1 LDYFNDERYWNIN
14 LLNKWFAISSIL
26 FLISIVWMFI
36 DDNDDAFKGYQK
48 DFRKLE
54 IANAEEQLEAALAE
68 VQAER
73 SIYEEKYKIQ
83 SLEFDSKAKDL
94 EKLNS
99 LDVRLKAEFYKANM
113 KFLGQKAFVD
123 EAKYLYEAEE
133 VHMHETDEY
142 KNKQLENL
150 KVQSEK
156 LQTLKLIK
164 EEKETLMLSNQ
175 SEIKDLQLNLKSAED
190 ELNLFLK
197 QVNLTDKK
205 LSQLDRQKMTFA
217 NKVGDFVR
225 DLPIIDFL
233 DPYYEVKQHVITDVK
248 YDVNFANV
256 STVDRCTSCHLG
268 ISNPDFKD
276 AEQPFTTHPDLDLYL
291 TSSSPHP
298 VEQYGCTSCHDGRS
312 RGTTFNSSVHTPNSE
327 IDKERWE
334 EEYDW
339 ETMHHWI
346 KPMMPTRY
354 SQSACFNCHSNKPF
368 LDGGEKI
375 NYGLALIKRNGCNNC
390 HHIESYPKR
399 KDAGPSLLKLNTKTT
414 KEWTAKWIKDPKSFR
429 HNTIMPSFFGQSN
442 NSDPASVSRTDTE
455 IAAIT
460 EYLFQDGEKFKNK
473 NNRKYLGNKENGEIL
488 FNSLGCMGCHML
500 VESSDDVA
508 EEKNRHDI
516 LNNQGPNLINLAS
529 KTSAEWVYKWIK
541 NPKEYWPDTKM
552 PDLRLSDAEAKDITS
567 YLMSSSDYSFES
579 NESPE
584 IDSEELDKIAFG
596 WLKKVYTEDLASTKL
611 GEMDYDSRVE
621 YVADKSIRYYGCYT
635 CHEIKGYE
643 GEKPIG
649 AELTYVGSK
658 PLNKFDFG
666 HIHDIGHNN
675 YSWFEQKLKDPRIF
689 DRDKVLDYEDKS
701 RMPNFNFSEE
711 EIEAIVTV
719 LLGFT
724 SDNISENVIADK
736 LPEDVLEGHHII
748 NDLNCQ
754 GCHIIE
760 NFGGKISETI
770 SVPGHAPPNL
780 NTQGSKTQ
788 PEWLYNFLKNPSV
801 IRPPLQVRMPSFNL
815 SDSDWNAVIKAFQS
829 LEQNNLAFESIH
841 GFDVKSDNYK
851 AGASLEELGAC
862 NNCHF
867 YGTTYPKQGAQTW
880 APNLAM
886 TKDRLRYDWVVEW
899 LRDPQKIM
907 PGTLMPAPYLP
918 TEDVLSTDDAEEI
931 WGKSLVNLKG
941 DHDAMLKGLADKIY
955 NIKGKSDISK
965 EVKAYF
971 KENGYDFG
979 GDEEDEDDEDW

>member
-1 LDYFNDERYWNIN
+1 MDYFNDERYWNIN

-26 FLISIVWMFI
+26 FLVSIVWMFI

-54 IANAEEQLEAALAE
+54 IIEAEKKLESALAE
-68 VQAER
+68 VEVER
-73 SIYEEKYKIQ
+73 SIYEQKYETQLSAFETKAKQ
-83 SLEFDSKAKDL
+83 LEELNVLDSKL
-94 EKLNS
+94 E
-99 LDVRLKAEFYKANM
+99 AQFYKANM
-113 KFLGQKAFVD
+113 EFLGQKAFVD

-133 VHMHETDEY
+133 IHLHETDEY
-142 KNKQLENL
+142 ANKQLKNL
-150 KVQSEK
+150 NSQAQK
-156 LQTLKLIK
+156 LQELKLVK
-164 EEKETLMLSNQ
+164 EKKETLMLSNQ
-175 SEIKDLQLNLKSAED
+175 SEIKNLRLDLKSAED
-190 ELNLFLK
+190 EMNLFLK
-197 QVNLTDKK
+197 EVNLTDKK
-205 LSQLDRQKMTFA
+205 LKQLDRQKMTFA

-233 DPYYEVKQHVITDVK
+233 DPYYEVKQNVITDIK

-268 ISNPDFKD
+268 ISNPDFED
-276 AEQPFTTHPDLDLYL
+276 AEQPFTTHPNLDLYL

-312 RGTTFNSSVHTPNSE
+312 RGTTFNSSVHEPNSKE
-327 IDKERWE
+327 DKERWE

-339 ETMHHWI
+339 KTMHHWI

-354 SQSACFNCHSNKPF
+354 SQSACFNCHENKPF
-368 LDGGEKI
+368 LEGGEKI
-375 NYGLALIKRNGCNNC
+375 NYGLSLIKRNGCNNC

-399 KDAGPSLLKLNTKTT
+399 REAGPSLLKLNTKTS
-414 KEWTAKWIKDPKSFR
+414 KEWVSKWIKDPKSFR
-429 HNTIMPSFFGQSN
+429 HNTIMPAFFGQSN
-442 NSDPASVSRTDTE
+442 NSDPASIARTDTE

-460 EYLFQDGEKFKNK
+460 EYLFQDGEKFKKMQNK
-473 NNRKYLGNKENGEIL
+473 RYMGDNENGEVL
-488 FNSLGCMGCHML
+488 FNSLGCMGCHMIA
-500 VESSDDVA
+500 ETPDDVP
-508 EEKNRHDI
+508 EENSRYDI
-516 LNNQGPNLINLAS
+516 LNGQGPNLINLGS

-552 PDLRLSDAEAKDITS
+552 PDLRLSDSEAKDITS
-567 YLMSSSDYSFES
+567 YLMSFSDETFE
-579 NESPE
+579 EIGHPE
-584 IDSEELDKIAFG
+584 INSKELDKIAFG
-596 WLKKVYTEDLASTKL
+596 WLKKVYPEEEASSKLDL
-611 GEMDYDSRVE
+611 MDYDDRVG

-635 CHEIKGYE
+635 CHEMKGYE
-643 GEKPIG
+643 NEKPIG
-649 AELTYVGSK
+649 AELTHVGSK
-658 PLNKFDFG
+658 PLSKFDFG
-666 HIHDIGHNN
+666 HIHDIDHNN

-689 DRDKVLDYEDKS
+689 DRDKVLEYEDKS
-701 RMPNFNFSEE
+701 RMPNYYFTDQ
-711 EIEAIVTV
+711 EIEAIVTA
-719 LLGFT
+719 LLGFS
-724 SDNISENVIADK
+724 SDNISENVIADQ
-736 LPEDVLEGHHII
+736 LPEDVLEGHRII

-780 NTQGSKTQ
+780 NTQGIKTQ
-788 PEWLYNFLKNPSV
+788 PEWLYNFLKNPSI
-801 IRPPLQVRMPSFNL
+801 IRPPLQARMPSFNL

-829 LEQNNLAFESIH
+829 LEDNNLSFESIH
-841 GFDVKSDNYK
+841 SFDINSDEYK
-851 AGASLEELGAC
+851 AGVKLENLGAC

-931 WGKSLVNLKG
+931 WGKSLINLKG
-941 DHDAMLKGLADKIY
+941 DHDTMLKGLADKIY

-979 GDEEDEDDEDW
+979 GDEEEDDDDDW